1 MLQTTIEIDGQ
12 VIGPGH
18 PTFIVAE
25 ISANHL
31 HSLERCLQI
40 IEAAKEAGA
49 DAVKTQTYTADT
61 LTIDC
66 NEPPFRINDGAWGGK
81 SLHELY
87 REAYTPWDWHEEMQ
101 RKASELGLAFF
112 STPFDPTAVDF
123 LKKLE
128 VPAYKVA
135 SFECIDIGFLEKVG
149 ATGKPVILSTG
160 MATMA
165 EIEEAVHTLIGAGC
179 KELALLKC
187 TSAYPA
193 SPSEMDLRTIPHL
206 ASTFSIPVGLSDHT
220 LTTAVPVASVALGAN
235 VIEKHFTLS
244 RKDKGPDAFF
254 SLEPNEFAE
263 MVKAVR
269 TVEEALGGV
278 RYGPTERERDSIVFR
293 RSLFVVKDL
302 AQGDTFTTEN
312 VRSIRPGMGLHPRYL
327 PHLLGRKASR
337 AIKRGTPFFWE
348 LIGS

>member
-1 MLQTTIEIDGQ
+1 MLQTTIQVDGQ
-12 VIGPGH
+12 VIGPGQ

-31 HSLERCLQI
+31 HSLERCLEI

-66 NEPPFRINDGAWGGK
+66 SEPPFQINDGAWGGK
-81 SLHELY
+81 CLHELY
-87 REAYTPWDWHEEMQ
+87 KEAFTPWEWHFEMQ
-101 RKASELGLAFF
+101 RKANELGLIFF
-112 STPFDPTAVDF
+112 STPFDGTAVDY
-123 LKKLE
+123 LME
-128 VPAYKVA
+128 MNVPAYKVA
-135 SFECIDIGFLEKVG
+135 SFECIDIGFLKKVG

-165 EIEEAVHTLIGAGC
+165 EIEEAVHTLISAGC
-179 KELALLKC
+179 QELALLKC

-206 ASTFSIPVGLSDHT
+206 ASTFSVPVGLSDHT
-220 LTTAVPVASVALGAN
+220 LTTAVPIASVAMGAN
-235 VIEKHFTLS
+235 IIEKHFTLS
-244 RKDKGPDAFF
+244 RDDKGPDAFF

-269 TVEEALGGV
+269 TVEQALGGV
-278 RYGPTERERDSIVFR
+278 RYGPTERERDSIIFR
-293 RSLFVVKDL
+293 RSLFVVEDV
-302 AQGDTFTTEN
+302 AAGEVFTTEN

-327 PHLLGRKASR
+327 PHIIGRKASK
-337 AIKRGTPFFWE
+337 AIHRGTPVAWE
-348 LIGS
+348 LIGG